1 MSTAFIDTHQI
12 ITTLKQ
18 RGFREELATGVAQVI
33 QEIDLDHL
41 VTKQYLTTQ
50 LATLKAELFKWSL
63 PILLAQSAL
72 IVALVELLG

>member
-1 MSTAFIDTHQI
+1 MSTVFVDTHQI

-18 RGFREELATGVAQVI
+18 RGFSEDQATGVAQVI
-33 QEIDLDHL
+33 QEIDLDQL
-41 VTKQYLTTQ
+41 VTKQDLKAE
-50 LATLKAELFKWSL
+50 LATLKAELFKWSV